1 MADTTTLKTGLHSV
15 GAYQRSGIPFA
26 SSSITVPGNASTP
39 YEVSFPYVT
48 KFVTVLNKNS
58 GSNVALRV
66 GFSANGADD
75 VPAANN
81 YYFTLDNGE
90 SYTGEWRV
98 SSIFLLSDT
107 TAETTASV
115 IAGIA
120 GIDNNCLPGNWS
132 GSVGVG

>member
-26 SSSITVPGNASTP
+26 SSSITVEDNTGTP
-39 YEVSFPYVT
+39 YEVTFPYVT
-48 KFVTVLNKNS
+48 RFVTVLNKNS
-58 GSNVALRV
+58 GSNVSLRV
-66 GFSANGADD
+66 GFSSNGVED
-75 VPAANN
+75 VESTK

-98 SSIFLLSDT
+98 RSIFLLSDD
-107 TAETTASV
+107 AVQTTASV

-120 GIDNNCLPGNWS
+120 GIDNSCLPGNWS